1 MDANE
6 FLKKVPPGA
15 RRSKLAPWLDDIR
28 NLRASD
34 YTLEQV
40 CTFLEANG
48 VTITIAGLSAYL
60 RRMEAREQEQGIK
73 RPTKPQPSPTSTST
87 PAGQPAGGQ
96 QAGEGIEGDAPA
108 ASAKRITNP
117 TELKGAR
124 DREINLDDFIDKE

>member
-73 RPTKPQPSPTSTST
+73 RPTKPQPSPSSTST

-96 QAGEGIEGDAPA
+96 QAGEGIEGDVQSPPPRKTADTVRVRRP
-108 ASAKRITNP
+108 
-117 TELKGAR
+117 
-124 DREINLDDFIDKE
+124 EIDIDPDE